1 MESFFSRYKSAL
13 VLAAVLLAQGIGL
26 ATQMRRTDYAARSD
40 GHHVRA
46 ARASEAFLLTPF
58 ETVLRRVGSVVRGTW
73 TNYLDLRHVRQH
85 DRDLQYQI
93 DQLRLREA
101 SLAEDAR
108 QGQRLQQLLGF
119 KQQYVGKTVAAQ
131 VVGTGGGDQSRML
144 VLDKGASN
152 GLKPDM
158 AVITPDGVVGKIRD
172 VFERSSQVLLLND
185 PSSGAGVV
193 LTTIRS
199 RGILRGTASGGLQI
213 GNLLPDE
220 RIKPGEP
227 VITSGGDR
235 IFPRGL
241 SVGIVTSVR
250 PDPDHQPYAAISIKP
265 AANLDRLEEVL
276 VVTDASEQLA
286 TAIASGQQ
294 ADETGKKAS
303 EVVAG
308 RLPGLH
314 DQPAA
319 GAQTGDIPPGANP
332 AQQPGVTLPKPPPPL
347 HTDRYSPGAIP
358 PAAALQPGE
367 HHDQLAP
374 PASKPARAP
383 AEEQQP

>member
-26 ATQMRRTDYAARSD
+26 ATQMRRPDYPSQPD
-40 GHHVRA
+40 GHHVRS
-46 ARASEAFLLTPF
+46 ARAWDAFALTPF
-58 ETVLRRVGSVVRGTW
+58 EVALRRMGSTVRGAW
-73 TNYLDLRHVRQH
+73 TSYVDLRHVRQH

-108 QGQRLQQLLGF
+108 QGQRLQQLLAF

-131 VVGTGGGDQSRML
+131 VVGTGGGDQSRLL
-144 VLDKGASN
+144 VIDKGASD
-152 GLKPDM
+152 GLKQDM

-172 VFERSSQVLLLND
+172 VFDFSAQVLLLND
-185 PSSGAGVV
+185 PNSGAGVV
-193 LTTIRS
+193 LTTTRS
-199 RGILRGTASGGLQI
+199 RGILRGTPSGGLQI
-213 GNLLPDE
+213 GNLMPDE

-241 SVGIVTSVR
+241 SIGTVSAIR
-250 PDPDHQPYAAISIKP
+250 PDPEHQPYAAISIKP

-276 VVTDASEQLA
+276 VVTDASAQLA

-294 ADETGKKAS
+294 IDETGKKAS

-314 DQPAA
+314 DLPAPGTQA
-319 GAQTGDIPPGANP
+319 ADMPPGATA
-332 AQQPGVTLPKPPPPL
+332 AQQPGVALPKPPPAL

-358 PAAALQPGE
+358 PAAALQPGQ
-367 HHDQLAP
+367 HHNQLAT
-374 PASKPARAP
+374 PATRPARTP
-383 AEEQQP
+383 TEEQQP

>member
-26 ATQMRRTDYAARSD
+26 ATQMRRTDYASRAD

-46 ARASEAFLLTPF
+46 ARASEAFVLTPF
-58 ETVLRRVGSVVRGTW
+58 EVVLRRIGTGVRGTW
-73 TNYLDLRHVRQH
+73 HNYVDLRHVRQH

-108 QGQRLQQLLGF
+108 QGQRLQQLLAF
-119 KQQYVGKTVAAQ
+119 KQQYVGKTIAAQ

-144 VLDKGASN
+144 MLDKGASD
-152 GLKPDM
+152 GLRPDM
-158 AVITPDGVVGKIRD
+158 AVITPDGVVGKVRD
-172 VFERSSQVLLLND
+172 VFDHSAQVLLLND
-185 PSSGAGVV
+185 SSSGAGVV
-193 LTTIRS
+193 LTTTRS
-199 RGILRGTASGGLQI
+199 RGIVRGTASGGLQI
-213 GNLLPDE
+213 SNLMPDE

-241 SVGIVTSVR
+241 SVGVVTSVK
-250 PDPDHQPYAAISIKP
+250 PDPEHQPYAAIVIKP
-265 AANLDRLEEVL
+265 AANLDKLEEVL

-286 TAIASGQQ
+286 AAIANGQQ
-294 ADETGKKAS
+294 ADEAGKKAS

-314 DQPAA
+314 DDPAA
-319 GAQTGDIPPGANP
+319 GAKQPAVAPGANP
-332 AQQPGVTLPKPPPPL
+332 VPQPAAVVPKLPPPL
-347 HTDRYSPGAIP
+347 HADRFSPGAIP
-358 PAAALQPGE
+358 PATALQPGQQ
-367 HHDQLAP
+367 HDQLA
-374 PASKPARAP
+374 AP
-383 AEEQQP
+383 ATRPSRTPTEDQQP

>member
-26 ATQMRRTDYAARSD
+26 ATQMRRIDYPSRAD

-46 ARASEAFLLTPF
+46 ARAWDAFALASF
-58 ETVLRRVGSVVRGTW
+58 ETVLRRMGSGVRGAW
-73 TNYLDLRHVRQH
+73 SNYVDLRHVRQH

-93 DQLRLREA
+93 NQLRLREA

-108 QGQRLQQLLGF
+108 QGQRLQQLLAF
-119 KQQYVGKTVAAQ
+119 KQQYVGKTIAAQ
-131 VVGTGGGDQSRML
+131 VVGTGGGDQSRL
-144 VLDKGASN
+144 LILDKGAAD

-158 AVITPDGVVGKIRD
+158 AVITPDGVVGKVRD
-172 VFERSSQVLLLND
+172 VFDHAAQVLLLND

-193 LTTIRS
+193 LTTTRS
-199 RGILRGTASGGLQI
+199 RGILRGTLSGSLQI

-241 SVGIVTSVR
+241 SVGTVTSIK
-250 PDPDHQPYAAISIKP
+250 PDAEHQPYAAITIKP

-286 TAIASGQQ
+286 SAIASGQQ
-294 ADETGKKAS
+294 IDEAGKKAS

-314 DQPAA
+314 DQPSA
-319 GAQTGDIPPGANP
+319 GTQAGNMPPGASA
-332 AQQPGVTLPKPPPPL
+332 AQQPGVALPRPPAPL

-358 PAAALQPGE
+358 PAADLQPGQ
-367 HHDQLAP
+367 HHEQLAV
-374 PASKPARAP
+374 PASRPARSSP
-383 AEEQQP
+383 EEQQP

>member
-1 MESFFSRYKSAL
+1 MESFFSRFKSAL

-26 ATQMRRTDYAARSD
+26 ATQMRRADYPSHAD

-46 ARASEAFLLTPF
+46 ARASEAFVLTPF
-58 ETVLRRVGSVVRGTW
+58 EVVLRRIGTGVRGTW
-73 TNYLDLRHVRQH
+73 HNYVDLRHVRQH

-119 KQQYVGKTVAAQ
+119 KQQYVGKTIAAQ

-144 VLDKGASN
+144 VLDKGASD

-158 AVITPDGVVGKIRD
+158 AVITPDGVVGKVRD
-172 VFERSSQVLLLND
+172 VFDHSAQVLLLND

-193 LTTIRS
+193 LTTTRS
-199 RGILRGTASGGLQI
+199 RGIVRGTNSGGLQI
-213 GNLLPDE
+213 GNLMPDE
-220 RIKPGEP
+220 RIKPGET

-241 SVGIVTSVR
+241 SVGVVTSVK
-250 PDPDHQPYAAISIKP
+250 PDPEHQPYAAISIKP

-286 TAIASGQQ
+286 AAIASGEQ
-294 ADETGKKAS
+294 ADEAGKKAS

-314 DQPAA
+314 DQAPAGTNPDTPT
-319 GAQTGDIPPGANP
+319 GASPSM
-332 AQQPGVTLPKPPPPL
+332 QPGVGLPKPPPAL
-347 HTDRYSPGAIP
+347 HADRYSPGTVP
-358 PAAALQPGE
+358 PAADLQPGQ
-367 HHDQLAP
+367 HHGAETP
-374 PASKPARAP
+374 PAKPARTP
-383 AEEQQP
+383 AQEQQP

>member
-26 ATQMRRTDYAARSD
+26 ATQMRRTDYPSRAD

-46 ARASEAFLLTPF
+46 VRAGNAFALTPI
-58 ETVLRRVGSVVRGTW
+58 ETLLRRMGSGIRGTW
-73 TNYLDLRHVRQH
+73 SDYVDLRHVRQH

-108 QGQRLQQLLGF
+108 QGQRLQQLLAF
-119 KQQYVGKTVAAQ
+119 KQQYVGKTIAAQ
-131 VVGTGGGDQSRML
+131 VVGTGGGDQSRL
-144 VLDKGASN
+144 LTLDKGASD
-152 GLKPDM
+152 GLQPDM
-158 AVITPDGVVGKIRD
+158 AVITPDGVIGKIRD
-172 VFERSSQVLLLND
+172 VFEHSAQVLLLND

-193 LTTIRS
+193 LTTTRS
-199 RGILRGTASGGLQI
+199 RGILRGTASGTLQI
-213 GNLLPDE
+213 SNLMPDE
-220 RIKPGEP
+220 RIKPGES

-241 SVGIVTSVR
+241 SVGTVVAVK

-294 ADETGKKAS
+294 VDEAGKKAS

-308 RLPGLH
+308 RLPSLHDPAPGGQPGDGAPAANPALPPGTAMPKPPPALHTDKYSPGSIPPAADLQPGGHH
-314 DQPAA
+314 DQPA
-319 GAQTGDIPPGANP
+319 TP
-332 AQQPGVTLPKPPPPL
+332 APRPSRTP
-347 HTDRYSPGAIP
+347 T
-358 PAAALQPGE
+358 
-367 HHDQLAP
+367 
-374 PASKPARAP
+374 
-383 AEEQQP
+383 EEQQP

>member
-1 MESFFSRYKSAL
+1 
-13 VLAAVLLAQGIGL
+13 
-26 ATQMRRTDYAARSD
+26 MRRGAD
-40 GHHVRA
+40 GHHVRV
-46 ARASEAFLLTPF
+46 ARASDAFLLAPV
-58 ETVLRRVGSVVRGTW
+58 ETVLRRMGSGVRGAW
-73 TNYLDLRHVRQH
+73 TNYVDLRHVRQH

-108 QGQRLQQLLGF
+108 QGQRLQQLLAF
-119 KQQYVGKTVAAQ
+119 KQQYVGKTIAAQ
-131 VVGTGGGDQSRML
+131 VIGTGGGDQSRML
-144 VLDKGASN
+144 MLDKGAQE

-172 VFERSSQVLLLND
+172 VFDHSAQVLLLND
-185 PSSGAGVV
+185 GSSGAGVV
-193 LTTIRS
+193 LTTTRS
-199 RGILRGTASGGLQI
+199 RGILRGTPGGGLQI
-213 GNLLPDE
+213 GNLMPDE

-241 SVGIVTSVR
+241 SVGVVTSVK
-250 PDPDHQPYAAISIKP
+250 PDPEHQPYAAITIKP
-265 AANLDRLEEVL
+265 SANLDRLEEVL

-308 RLPGLH
+308 RLPSLH
-314 DQPAA
+314 DQPAGGAAA
-319 GAQTGDIPPGANP
+319 GDPPTGTNPP
-332 AQQPGVTLPKPPPPL
+332 QQPAVALPRPPAPL

-367 HHDQLAP
+367 HDNQLAP
-374 PASKPARAP
+374 PAPKRSRTPTQ
-383 AEEQQP
+383 EQEQQP

>member
-26 ATQMRRTDYAARSD
+26 ATQMRRKDYPSRAD

-46 ARASEAFLLTPF
+46 TRASEAFVLTPF
-58 ETVLRRVGSVVRGTW
+58 ETVLRRMGSGVRGGW
-73 TNYLDLRHVRQH
+73 HNYVDLRHVRQH
-85 DRDLQYQI
+85 DRDLQYQV

-108 QGQRLQQLLGF
+108 QGQRLQQLLAF

-131 VVGTGGGDQSRML
+131 VVGTGGGDQSRLL
-144 VLDKGASN
+144 VLDKGASD
-152 GLKPDM
+152 GLRPDM

-172 VFERSSQVLLLND
+172 VFQYSAQVLLLND

-193 LTTIRS
+193 LTNTRS

-241 SVGIVTSVR
+241 SVGVVTSVK
-250 PDPDHQPYAAISIKP
+250 PDPEHQPYAAITIKP

-286 TAIASGQQ
+286 TAIATGQQ
-294 ADETGKKAS
+294 ADEAGKKAS

-314 DQPAA
+314 DAA
-319 GAQTGDIPPGANP
+319 SPSEKAGDVPPGANP
-332 AQQPGVTLPKPPPPL
+332 APQPGAVLPKPPPPL
-347 HTDRYSPGAIP
+347 HTDRYSPGAVP
-358 PAAALQPGE
+358 PATALQPGE
-367 HHDQLAP
+367 HHDPLAT
-374 PASKPARAP
+374 PARP
-383 AEEQQP
+383 AHTTSEEQQP

>member
-26 ATQMRRTDYAARSD
+26 ATQMRRADYASRAD

-46 ARASEAFLLTPF
+46 VRAGGAFALTPF
-58 ETVLRRVGSVVRGTW
+58 ETVLRRVGSGVRGTW
-73 TNYLDLRHVRQH
+73 NNYVDLRHVRQH

-119 KQQYVGKTVAAQ
+119 KQQYVGKTIAAQ
-131 VVGTGGGDQSRML
+131 VVGTGGGDQSRLL
-144 VLDKGASN
+144 VLDKGASE
-152 GLKPDM
+152 GLTPDM
-158 AVITPDGVVGKIRD
+158 AVITPDGVVGKVRD
-172 VFERSSQVLLLND
+172 VFEHSAQVLLLND

-193 LTTIRS
+193 LTTTRS
-199 RGILRGTASGGLQI
+199 RGILRGTPSGTLQI
-213 GNLLPDE
+213 SNLMPDE
-220 RIKPGEP
+220 RIKPGEA
-227 VITSGGDR
+227 VVTSGGDR

-241 SVGIVTSVR
+241 SIGTVIAVK

-286 TAIASGQQ
+286 AAIATGQQ
-294 ADETGKKAS
+294 VDEAGKKAS

-314 DQPAA
+314 DQQA
-319 GAQTGDIPPGANP
+319 TGDTPGTNP
-332 AQQPGVTLPKPPPPL
+332 AQPPSTALPKPPPAL
-347 HTDRYSPGAIP
+347 HTDRYSPGAVP
-358 PAAALQPGE
+358 PAADLQPGQ
-367 HHDQLAP
+367 HHDQP
-374 PASKPARAP
+374 FTPVPRSPRTP

>member
-13 VLAAVLLAQGIGL
+13 VLAVVLLAQGIGL
-26 ATQMRRTDYAARSD
+26 ATQMRRTDYPSRAD

-46 ARASEAFLLTPF
+46 ARASEAIVLTPF
-58 ETVLRRVGSVVRGTW
+58 ETLLRRVGSTVRGTW
-73 TNYLDLRHVRQH
+73 HNYVDLRHVRQH

-119 KQQYVGKTVAAQ
+119 KQQYVGKTIAAQ
-131 VVGTGGGDQSRML
+131 VVGTGGGDQSRLL
-144 VLDKGASN
+144 VLDKGASD
-152 GLKPDM
+152 GIKPDM

-172 VFERSSQVLLLND
+172 VFEYSAQVLLLND

-193 LTTIRS
+193 LTTTRS
-199 RGILRGTASGGLQI
+199 RGILRGTGSGGLQI

-241 SVGIVTSVR
+241 SVGVVTSIK
-250 PDPDHQPYAAISIKP
+250 PDPEHQPYAAITVKP

-276 VVTDASEQLA
+276 VVTDASDQLA
-286 TAIASGQQ
+286 TAIANGQQ
-294 ADETGKKAS
+294 TDDAGKKAS

-319 GAQTGDIPPGANP
+319 GAKAGGIPPGADP
-332 AQQPGVTLPKPPPPL
+332 AQQPGVALPKPPPPL

-358 PAAALQPGE
+358 PATALQPGE
-367 HHDQLAP
+367 HHDQLAT
-374 PASKPARAP
+374 PAPRPSRAP
-383 AEEQQP
+383 AQEQQP

>member
-1 MESFFSRYKSAL
+1 MESFFSRYRSAL

-26 ATQMRRTDYAARSD
+26 ATQMRRTDYPSRAD

-46 ARASEAFLLTPF
+46 ARAWDAFALASF
-58 ETVLRRVGSVVRGTW
+58 ETLLRRIGRGVRGTW
-73 TNYLDLRHVRQH
+73 SNYVELQHVRQH
-85 DRDLQYQI
+85 DIDLQYQI

-101 SLAEDAR
+101 ALAEDAR
-108 QGQRLQQLLGF
+108 QGQRLQQLLAF

-131 VVGTGGGDQSRML
+131 VVGTGGGDQSRL
-144 VLDKGASN
+144 LTLDKGASD

-172 VFERSSQVLLLND
+172 VFEHSAQVLLLND

-193 LTTIRS
+193 LTTTRS
-199 RGILRGTASGGLQI
+199 RGILRGTVSGGLQI

-241 SVGIVTSVR
+241 SVGVVTSIK
-250 PDPDHQPYAAISIKP
+250 PDAEHQPYAAITIKP

-286 TAIASGQQ
+286 AAIANGQQ
-294 ADETGKKAS
+294 IDESGKKAS

-308 RLPGLH
+308 RLPSLH
-314 DQPAA
+314 DVPPA
-319 GAQTGDIPPGANP
+319 GTQTGDKPPGLDA
-332 AQQPGVTLPKPPPPL
+332 AQQPGVALPKPPPAL

-358 PAAALQPGE
+358 SAASLQPGG
-367 HHDQLAP
+367 HHEQLAT
-374 PASKPARAP
+374 PASRPARTRT
-383 AEEQQP
+383 EEQQP